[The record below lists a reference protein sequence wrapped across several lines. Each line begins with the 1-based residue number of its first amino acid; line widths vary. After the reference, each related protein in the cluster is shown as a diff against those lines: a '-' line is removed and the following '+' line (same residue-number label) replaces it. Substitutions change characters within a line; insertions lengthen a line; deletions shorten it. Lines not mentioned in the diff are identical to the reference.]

1 MFIFISLSGFCYLLY
16 LYKYDHTKL
25 NNIYNCLPNFRTVNN
40 ENNVTNENNENNRDN
55 DDLEIGISD
64 DDYDMTDHPPNK
76 DNPVDYYDNS
86 FSTEF
91 VETLPNFHRFY
102 SFTKKNDDHN
112 TQNV

>member
-1 MFIFISLSGFCYLLY
+1 MLTFLSLSGFCYLLY

-40 ENNVTNENNENNRDN
+40 ENNRDNHDNRDI
-55 DDLEIGISD
+55 EIGIS

-91 VETLPNFHRFY
+91 VESLPNFHRFY